1 MFKSFGQSFL
11 DAEPGKSSFTKTKGS
26 STTSYDFTRGY
37 SSNVTPRP
45 FTIPTTNVPTVPIN
59 TDAIAAAVAA
69 ALGAQNTSPLG
80 SSVTSTP
87 QPRPAPTPAPR
98 PAPTPQPIPTPAPR
112 PITKD
117 DPVFEQSVYNR
128 DIGDTA
134 SQTIIQSNP
143 LDNIGALQ
151 SSEVV
156 QSGVQTQG
164 QVTGTPTT
172 NIGRVQNSFI
182 DDFNRIDIGGGKGGS
197 SSVQFTI
204 YGPYADACAAF
215 AGKNST
221 RPIAVYIP
229 QDYGDNFLAPRYF
242 GNRELTRAFLGSNKW
257 YWDTNG
263 AAIRID
269 SNGYNSQKK
278 LEPELFRECEV
289 KGDPSSKKVI
299 LKLSFTKGTNHPS
312 GVSVVKGS
320 GGFSFTASTN
330 QGYSKEITL
339 PKLGYGANS
348 LITNILATS
357 GTKSSSTSY
366 RVVQASK
373 WKFSLQKQV
382 TINGQK
388 GRFIEVDSTTI
399 VDKGR
404 GVDPKEVN
412 FTLPFD
418 YTDERINVSP
428 TLTVEPIESFVG
440 VAGGT
445 VTLSVRSSSDISIN
459 SPSLVT
465 RVTNTSVGRDGITT
479 TTIKVDVPRQ
489 DGIEEYAG
497 QKASFSINIRSR
509 LSGPGFSSIKSIDAI
524 IKQDKVKPKIPKL
537 PYGILFKVNYKG
549 GTSSS
554 RGDLINAS
562 GDSTLTGGYLKERT
576 STKLTVPQEFTG
588 AKTLV
593 KFRGTNGVSQNLS
606 NNEYEIRV
614 LRTRTGTNQLQV
626 LSGNKIVETHDLV
639 IQPPIRAA
647 KTAGTLG
654 LIGNPT
660 IHMTF
665 DYPAIVVDDEN
676 PARLRIVA
684 NITTTSPWADITVFT
699 LDGDVMYKA
708 PISSFDTDDLKEFRD
723 NNGFKFQIRPRS
735 GWEIQGI
742 TQYEPLEKSI
752 DLPREVIVPAES
764 YYAYRFAVRRRV
776 VTTNPEVYPQST
788 SYEYPINSNAN
799 VKINYSTNRDTR
811 YINVKFPFNEINNMP
826 APYGG
831 IVLKDS
837 FFTKGLGRYTV
848 NLCPYGPNGEKG
860 PEKQVVIDVVR
871 QETITY
877 PDIRKINYPKKIQ
890 GADFIGVDVP
900 FQFSYQSVYT
910 DYVKVYLNDKDTRI
924 GGDFA
929 AQDVVKLNVKDLI
942 KYTNKFKKQG
952 DIYTF
957 TFLLVPY
964 GAQSDVILE
973 GKTEKI
979 EIVFDEGDFK
989 LKRDEVIQRIC
1000 DSVAANLDT
1009 NFFDSKTSKYLTH
1022 LVHFGDANNEVI
1034 SNWNADTETFRTYKF
1049 DDETKRFTN
1058 EKTNNGFDSL
1068 VVKMYEPLETTVQ
1081 PNQQVW
1087 ITKVQSQP
1095 QLHEVILREDNID
1108 YCPPLKGPNFTIDV
1122 SSGMGYEIFDDMLA
1136 ADSGETNA
1144 TLVNTFV
1151 SQSGIDTKK
1160 LDIQYVSG
1168 DITYNSSSEQYESA
1182 SLMLAWDKFSHF
1194 GSAEE
1199 RVKNFYYKVTQIEN
1213 YTNVS
1218 ASLETGSAK
1227 TSLSVVAEK
1236 QRQIRKINQVKAG
1249 FDGFENFLYV
1259 DTGSLAYPKNSDG
1272 TLKSTGSADALA
1284 WYDETIYS
1292 ASRYDYGNVN
1302 YLSNNIPQYLKD
1314 DEENGDFIMFLDMI
1328 GHHFDILWTYVESI
1342 NRNRKLEHKQNSGL
1356 SDELV
1361 RDMLKSFG
1369 YKPNS
1374 TLDTAPLWEFALGQ
1388 YNSSNSALSD
1398 GTTQST
1404 QTGKQRQNQIWRRIL
1419 NNLPYLYKSKGTR
1432 RGLQATLS
1440 TYGISENLL
1449 RIKEFGGPPPNLT
1462 AQTKVTSTERI
1473 NSAMLT
1479 MDSNSEIIVPWHTGS
1494 GYPQTI
1500 EFSIETEEKQDAILL
1515 QHDNFY
1521 LTVQQ
1526 DTGSLAKFTFSITGS
1541 DSSESTTTAT
1551 LPFFNDTIT
1560 SFMIRRTVS
1569 SGSINEVFD
1578 IFAKESFN
1586 ERIRAEVSSSVS
1598 VAFGESGWGS
1608 GSELKFGGFTG
1619 SIDTIKLWKSALSE
1633 SVYNEHVKAPD
1644 MYNGNSI
1651 SSSTDDLF
1659 VRLDFEKV
1667 ENLSISSSYAESG
1680 SYRNVAPNTD
1690 LYGDTFVTMSNFT
1703 TSSSY
1708 PYGTFEVKQ
1717 VERTRTIPAV
1727 GFSEASK
1734 ITSFNPTLKSELS
1747 PKGRATKS
1755 NKATKGTDSNRI
1767 GIFISPIGNV
1777 NRDITKALGGS
1788 FRIDDFIGDP
1798 CEIYAD
1804 EYTELNNFRR
1814 DFFSK
1819 YTINYDGFYNLI
1831 KYIDKTLFK
1840 ALSMVNPARVKAS
1853 TGLLI
1858 EPHILERSKARRR
1871 KPSGIVF
1878 EEKVGV
1884 EDISRGSVISIDG
1897 SELVVEGE
1905 VSESINPSNITSNK
1919 KDYETTIDFDFVENL
1934 SGSQLSYETTLEND
1948 LVNNLS
1954 SSYLFYESEISE
1966 SNKAT
1971 PVQTD
1976 IISANDN
1983 EGSIVFHIPSPLT
1996 ASIGGFYNRDA
2007 FETVPPQDTDYSTLG
2022 YGITAVNGHASVTFN
2037 TPNGRDKERR
2047 KYFLITEQVTELFPI
2062 LNNSG
2067 DQSSGYTT
2075 TEVTTN
2081 IKKLT
2086 FTSISG
2092 STPAV
2097 TGSVTAVEAVDG
2109 NLPSHYIYVKDTSL
2123 GLENSFFNG
2132 CKQTQATTIDG
2143 GPAFETFVTNP
2154 NTLKVSDSGR
2164 GSGEPILDVE

>member
-1 MFKSFGQSFL
+1 MVDNIFTNQADINVRGEGF
-11 DAEPGKSSFTKTKGS
+11 DDDEPGG
-26 STTSYDFTRGY
+26 
-37 SSNVTPRP
+37 
-45 FTIPTTNVPTVPIN
+45 
-59 TDAIAAAVAA
+59 
-69 ALGAQNTSPLG
+69 GA
-80 SSVTSTP
+80 
-87 QPRPAPTPAPR
+87 
-98 PAPTPQPIPTPAPR
+98 
-112 PITKD
+112 
-117 DPVFEQSVYNR
+117 FR
-128 DIGDTA
+128 DVVDT
-134 SQTIIQSNP
+134 
-143 LDNIGALQ
+143 
-151 SSEVV
+151 
-156 QSGVQTQG
+156 
-164 QVTGTPTT
+164 
-172 NIGRVQNSFI
+172 
-182 DDFNRIDIGGGKGGS
+182 GGGTSGGNFPGPRGNTTLGGGR
-197 SSVQFTI
+197 QARTL
-204 YGPYADACAAF
+204 YGPYADFCAAH
-215 AGKNST
+215 AGKRSAGRVT
-221 RPIAVYIP
+221 VYVDP
-229 QDYGDNFLAPRYF
+229 FSDVTYRAQDFYSDNRNADGRFIGR
-242 GNRELTRAFLGSNKW
+242 NKY
-257 YWDTNG
+257 YWDDKDDGAVQISFGGTNF
-263 AAIRID
+263 
-269 SNGYNSQKK
+269 GYREGVRLAQ
-278 LEPELFRECEV
+278 ECEV
-289 KGDPSSKKVI
+289 KVDPPEKKVI
-299 LKLSFTKGTNHPS
+299 LNLSFTKGLNHPS
-312 GVSVVKGS
+312 GVSVVNGS
-320 GGFSFTASTN
+320 GGFSFRASTAT
-330 QGYSKEITL
+330 GYNKEITL
-339 PKLGYGANS
+339 PKNGYGANS
-348 LITNILATS
+348 LITNIVATS
-357 GTKSSSTSY
+357 GTKSSTTSY
-366 RVVQASK
+366 RVFQASK

-388 GRFIEVDSTTI
+388 GRFIQVDS
-399 VDKGR
+399 VDIRDMGL
-404 GVDPKEVN
+404 GVKPNVVN

-418 YTDERINVSP
+418 YADERINVPP
-428 TLTVEPIESFVG
+428 TLTVDPPISSVG

-465 RVTNTSVGRDGITT
+465 RVTNTSLGKDGITT
-479 TTIKVDVPRQ
+479 TTIKVDVPKQ
-489 DGIEEYAG
+489 DGIEEYSG
-497 QKASFSINIRSR
+497 QKAEFTINITNRT
-509 LSGPGFSSIKSIDAI
+509 SSVNAI
-524 IKQDKVKPKIPKL
+524 INQDKVKTRTPKL
-537 PYGILFKVNYKG
+537 PYGILFKVNYRG

-554 RGDLINAS
+554 RGDLVNAS
-562 GDSTLTGGYLKERT
+562 GDSTLNGGYFKERT

-588 AKTLV
+588 TKTLV

-614 LRTRTGTNQLQV
+614 LRTRAGTNQLQV
-626 LSGNKIVETHDLV
+626 LNRNKIVETHDLT
-639 IQPPIRAA
+639 IQPLLTPG

-660 IHMTF
+660 INMTF
-665 DYPAIVVDDEN
+665 DYPAIVVDDEK
-676 PARLRIVA
+676 PARLTIDA
-684 NITTTSPWADITVFT
+684 NIKTTSPWADITVFT
-699 LDGDVMYKA
+699 LDGDVIYKA
-708 PISSFDTDDLKEFRD
+708 PISSFDTDGLKEFRD

-742 TQYEPLEKSI
+742 RQYEPVERRI
-752 DLPREVIVPAES
+752 ELPREIIVPAES
-764 YYAYRFAVRRRV
+764 YYGYTFTVRRRV

-788 SYEYPINSNAN
+788 TYEYPINSNAN

-811 YINVKFPFNEINNMP
+811 YVNVKFPFNEINNMP
-826 APYGG
+826 APNGS

-871 QETITY
+871 QETTTY

-910 DYVKVYLNDKDTRI
+910 DYVKIYLNDKDTRI

-964 GAQSDVILE
+964 GAQGKKLLE

-979 EIVFDEGDFK
+979 QIVFDEGDFK
-989 LKRDEVIQRIC
+989 LRRDEVIQRIC

-1009 NFFDSKTSKYLTH
+1009 SFFDSKTSKYLTH

-1058 EKTNNGFDSL
+1058 EKTNDGFDSL

-1136 ADSGETNA
+1136 SDSSETNA

-1168 DITYNSSSEQYESA
+1168 DITYNSSSGQYESA

-1236 QRQIRKINQVKAG
+1236 QRQLRKINQVKAG

-1259 DTGSLAYPKNSDG
+1259 NTGSLAYPKNSDG
-1272 TLKSTGSADALA
+1272 TLKSTGSADSLA

-1388 YNSSNSALSD
+1388 YNSSNSAFSD
-1398 GTTQST
+1398 GTTQSAL
-1404 QTGKQRQNQIWRRIL
+1404 TGKDRQNQIWRRIL

-1432 RGLQATLS
+1432 RGLQATLA

-1462 AQTKVTSTERI
+1462 AETKVTSTERI

-1500 EFSIETEEKQDAILL
+1500 EFSIGTEEKQDAILL

-1526 DTGSLAKFTFSITGS
+1526 DTGSLAKFTFNITGS
-1541 DSSESTTTAT
+1541 DSSESTTTTT

-1619 SIDTIKLWKSALSE
+1619 SIDNIKLWKSALSE

-1667 ENLSISSSYAESG
+1667 KNLSVSSSYAESG

-1717 VERTRTIPAV
+1717 VERTRTVPAV

-1804 EYTELNNFRR
+1804 EYTELKNFRR

-1831 KYIDKTLFK
+1831 KYIDKSLFK
-1840 ALSMVNPARVKAS
+1840 ALSLVNPARVKAS

-1858 EPHILERSKARRR
+1858 EPHILERNKARRR

-1905 VSESINPSNITSNK
+1905 VSESINPSNITSDK

-1934 SGSQLSYETTLEND
+1934 SGSQLSYETILEND
-1948 LVNNLS
+1948 LVNNLT

-1983 EGSIVFHIPSPLT
+1983 EGSIVFHISSPLT

>member
-1 MFKSFGQSFL
+1 MFFKSFGQSFL

-26 STTSYDFTRGY
+26 SNTSYDFTRGY
-37 SSNVTPRP
+37 SPNVTPSP

-80 SSVTSTP
+80 SSVT
-87 QPRPAPTPAPR
+87 
-98 PAPTPQPIPTPAPR
+98 PTPQPIPTPAPIPTPTPQ
-112 PITKD
+112 PIPTPAPIPTPTPTPEPD
-117 DPVFEQSVYNR
+117 L
-128 DIGDTA
+128 GDAA

-143 LDNIGALQ
+143 INNIGRAQ

-164 QVTGTPTT
+164 QVTGGARGFLLDE
-172 NIGRVQNSFI
+172 IV
-182 DDFNRIDIGGGKGGS
+182 DDNNRIDIGGGGGSGGKGGIKA
-197 SSVQFTI
+197 VQFTI
-204 YGPYADACAAF
+204 YGPYADACAAY
-215 AGKNST
+215 AGKDST
-221 RPIAVYIP
+221 RPIGVFLP
-229 QDYGDNFLAPRYF
+229 ENYGDNWMASRYY
-242 GNRELTRAFLGSNKW
+242 GDRELTRAFRGSNKW
-257 YWDTNG
+257 YWDTDG
-263 AAIRID
+263 VAIQID
-269 SNGYNSQKK
+269 SNGYNLGKK
-278 LEPELFRECEV
+278 LEPQLFRECEV

-299 LKLSFTKGTNHPS
+299 LNLSFTKGTNHPS
-312 GVSVVKGS
+312 GVSVVTGS

-357 GTKSSSTSY
+357 GTKSSTTSY

-418 YTDERINVSP
+418 YTDERIPIKP
-428 TLTVEPIESFVG
+428 TLEVEPIESFVG

-459 SPSLVT
+459 SPYLVT

-489 DGIEEYAG
+489 DGIEEYSG

-509 LSGPGFSSIKSIDAI
+509 LSGPGFSSIKSIDAL

-549 GTSSS
+549 GEGSS

-562 GDSTLTGGYLKERT
+562 GDSTLNGGYLKERI

-593 KFRGTNGVSQNLS
+593 TFKGTNAQTQQLSKSQ
-606 NNEYEIRV
+606 YEIRI
-614 LRTRTGTNQLQV
+614 LKTRVGTNQLQV
-626 LSGNKIVETHDLV
+626 LKGNKIVETHDLI

-647 KTAGTLG
+647 KTAGTLA
-654 LIGNPT
+654 LVGNPT
-660 IHMTF
+660 IDMIF
-665 DYPAIVVDDEN
+665 DYPKVVVDEEQPGVLIFESN
-676 PARLRIVA
+676 MNTPTIWG
-684 NITTTSPWADITVFT
+684 SITVFDLEGNRLYQSNIDSIDT
-699 LDGDVMYKA
+699 REIRNLSRNRGFQFEISRKTGFEIEKIDQVEPVIKRLDG
-708 PISSFDTDDLKEFRD
+708 F
-723 NNGFKFQIRPRS
+723 PRR
-735 GWEIQGI
+735 
-742 TQYEPLEKSI
+742 T
-752 DLPREVIVPAES
+752 VVPAGVTHR
-764 YYAYRFAVRRRV
+764 YKIFLKRRTV
-776 VTTNPEVYPQST
+776 NKTPQVYPQST
-788 SYEYPINSNAN
+788 SYEYPINSRAN
-799 VKINYSTNRDTR
+799 VKINYSTNKDTR

-826 APYGG
+826 APYGS

-877 PDIRKINYPKKIQ
+877 PDIRKINYPKKIE

-910 DYVKVYLNDKDTRI
+910 DYVKIYLNDKDTRI

-964 GAQSDVILE
+964 GAQSKKLLE

-989 LKRDEVIQRIC
+989 LRRDEVIQRIC

-1009 NFFDSKTSKYLTH
+1009 SFFDLKTSKYLTH

-1058 EKTNNGFDSL
+1058 EKTNDGFDSL

-1136 ADSGETNA
+1136 SDSGETNA

-1398 GTTQST
+1398 GTTQSA

-1432 RGLQATLS
+1432 RGLQATLA

-1449 RIKEFGGPPPNLT
+1449 RIKEFGGPPPTLT
-1462 AQTKVTSTERI
+1462 AQTKITSTERI

-1500 EFSIETEEKQDAILL
+1500 EFSLETEEKQDAILL

-1619 SIDTIKLWKSALSE
+1619 SIDNIKLWKSALSE

-1667 ENLSISSSYAESG
+1667 KNLSVSSSYAESG

-1717 VERTRTIPAV
+1717 VERTRTVPAV

-1734 ITSFNPTLKSELS
+1734 ITSFNPALKSELS

-1767 GIFISPIGNV
+1767 GIFISPIANV

-1831 KYIDKTLFK
+1831 KYIDKSLFN
-1840 ALSMVNPARVKAS
+1840 ALRMVNPARVKAS

-1858 EPHILERSKARRR
+1858 EPHILERSKVKRR

-1905 VSESINPSNITSNK
+1905 VSESINPSNITSDK

-1948 LVNNLS
+1948 LVNNLT

-1983 EGSIVFHIPSPLT
+1983 EGSIVFHISSPLT